1 MTARRRDVRA
11 VHMPPRTEPR
21 RLRRLIAG
29 AMLAA
34 TTLALSAC
42 TPAPDLAWQ
51 PPVRAAVT
59 SFDEAAGDVAG
70 AQAGATPLDHY
81 RIRDSAPA
89 VDARWTEVP
98 GQTDLN
104 ARIRSLVVDTVGA
117 FASRLGTT
125 YEPEAAA
132 AGAGLG
138 SRGCEAGSSST
149 SAAEVLAQ
157 GGATAGEALVI
168 TCEIVVASGTEFGE
182 RVRVVEG
189 TAGPTAAVTRDESF
203 VFFADTATSQQA
215 GGAEVI
221 TADAA
226 LAIWNELVLAARRE
240 LGALWDTQVA
250 APSDTNASVLAQGFA
265 DVTPTPDGGLRIG
278 IPGGLLTPEMDVSGG
293 EGAAPPISPDGETTL
308 VVGEP
313 IAHRFPSIHIGPDAA
328 SPMLTDL
335 GRELVAASA
344 APQPLIVGDRP
355 VAGNRAVDCDLFP
368 CVALTFDDGPAPIT
382 ETLLQQ
388 LREHDATATFFLVG
402 PNVQRHPEIARQI
415 DADGHQ
421 LGNHSWSHPQFTTL
435 DDKKIQEE
443 VKKTNDAILAAT
455 GERPDVF
462 RPPYGDLDARVL
474 TKIGMPAILWDID
487 TLDWEGPP
495 HETLVDRGANE
506 AQAGSIILMH
516 DIHDSTVDAVPEI
529 LTGLHDRGFVLVTID
544 QIFGGAPAAGNSYTS
559 AR

>member
-1 MTARRRDVRA
+1 
-11 VHMPPRTEPR
+11 MPRSRKPGAPSRP
-21 RLRRLIAG
+21 LRRLLVG

-70 AQAGATPLDHY
+70 AEAGATPLDHY

-98 GQTDLN
+98 GQTELN

-117 FASRLGTT
+117 FASRLGTA

-149 SAAEVLAQ
+149 PAADVLAQ

-189 TAGPTAAVTRDESF
+189 TVGATPAVTRDESF
-203 VFFADTATSQQA
+203 VFFSDTATSQQA
-215 GGAEVI
+215 GGADVI

-250 APSDTNASVLAQGFA
+250 APSDTNTAVLAQGFA

-278 IPGGLLTPEMDVSGG
+278 IPGGLLTPEMDVSSG
-293 EGAAPPISPDGETTL
+293 EGAAPPVSPDGETTL

-313 IAHRFPSIHIGPDAA
+313 IAHRFPSIHIGPAAA

-344 APQPLIVGDRP
+344 APQPLIAGERLLAGDRT
-355 VAGNRAVDCDLFP
+355 VDCTLFP

-382 ETLLQQ
+382 ETLLGQ

-415 DADGHQ
+415 DDDGHQ
-421 LGNHSWSHPQFTTL
+421 LGNHSWTHPQFTTL
-435 DDKKIQEE
+435 DDKKIEEE
-443 VKKTNDAILAAT
+443 VKKTNDAIVAAT
-455 GERPDVF
+455 GEHPSVF

-474 TKIGMPAILWDID
+474 TKLGMPAILWDID

-495 HETLVDRGANE
+495 HETLVERGANE

>member
-1 MTARRRDVRA
+1 
-11 VHMPPRTEPR
+11 MPRSRKPGAPSRP
-21 RLRRLIAG
+21 LRRMLIG

-70 AQAGATPLDHY
+70 AEAGATPLDHY

-98 GQTDLN
+98 GQTELN

-117 FASRLGTT
+117 FASRLGTA

-149 SAAEVLAQ
+149 PAADVLAQ
-157 GGATAGEALVI
+157 GGTTAGEALVI

-189 TAGPTAAVTRDESF
+189 TVGATPAVTRDESF
-203 VFFADTATSQQA
+203 VFFSDTTTSQQA
-215 GGAEVI
+215 GGADVI

-250 APSDTNASVLAQGFA
+250 APSDTNAAVLAQGFA

-293 EGAAPPISPDGETTL
+293 EGAAPPVSPDGETTL

-313 IAHRFPSIHIGPDAA
+313 IAHRFPSIHIGPAAA

-344 APQPLIVGDRP
+344 TPQPLIAGERLLAGDRT
-355 VAGNRAVDCDLFP
+355 VDCTLFP

-382 ETLLQQ
+382 DTLLGQ

-415 DADGHQ
+415 DDDGHQ
-421 LGNHSWSHPQFTTL
+421 LGNHSWTHPQFTTL
-435 DDKKIQEE
+435 DDKKIEEE
-443 VKKTNDAILAAT
+443 VKKTNDAIVAAT
-455 GERPDVF
+455 GERPSVF

-474 TKIGMPAILWDID
+474 TKLGMPAILWDID

-495 HETLVDRGANE
+495 HETLVERGANE

>member
-1 MTARRRDVRA
+1 MTDASRQRSKRRPV
-11 VHMPPRTEPR
+11 R
-21 RLRRLIAG
+21 RLLG
-29 AMLAA
+29 VAMLGVA
-34 TTLALSAC
+34 TFALAAC

-59 SFDEAAGDVAG
+59 SFDEAVGDVAG
-70 AQAGATPLDHY
+70 AEPGSTPLDHH

-104 ARIRSLVVDTVGA
+104 ARVRSLVVDAVGA

-138 SRGCEAGSSST
+138 SRGCEGGSSST
-149 SAAEVLAQ
+149 LAAEVLAQ
-157 GGATAGEALVI
+157 GGATEGEALVI
-168 TCEIVVASGTEFGE
+168 TCEIVVASGSEFGE

-189 TAGPTAAVTRDESF
+189 TVGATPAVTRDESF
-203 VFFADTATSQQA
+203 VFFADTATAQQA
-215 GGAEVI
+215 GGADVI

-226 LAIWNELVLAARRE
+226 LSIWNELVLAARRE

-250 APSDTNASVLAQGFA
+250 PPSEANAAVLAKGFA

-278 IPGGLLTPEMDVSGG
+278 IPAGLLTPEMDVSGG
-293 EGAAPPISPDGETTL
+293 ADAAPPISPDGETTL

-313 IAHRFPSIHIGPDAA
+313 ISHRFPSIHIAADAA
-328 SPMLTDL
+328 APMLTDL

-344 APQPLIVGDRP
+344 TPQPLLAGERP
-355 VAGNRAVDCDLFP
+355 LAGERDVNCELFA

-382 ETLLQQ
+382 ETLLGQ
-388 LREHDATATFFLVG
+388 LRDHDATATFFLVG
-402 PNVQRHPEIARQI
+402 PNVQRYPEIARQI
-415 DADGHQ
+415 DDDGHQ

-435 DDKKIQEE
+435 DDKKIEEE

-455 GERPDVF
+455 GERPSVF
-462 RPPYGDLDARVL
+462 RPPYGDVDARVL
-474 TKIGMPAILWDID
+474 TKVGMPSILWDID

-495 HETLVDRGANE
+495 HETIVDRGANE
-506 AQAGSIILMH
+506 AEAGSIILMH

>member
-1 MTARRRDVRA
+1 
-11 VHMPPRTEPR
+11 
-21 RLRRLIAG
+21 
-29 AMLAA
+29 MLTA

-42 TPAPDLAWQ
+42 APAPDLAWQ

-59 SFDEAAGDVAG
+59 SFDEAAGAVAG
-70 AQAGATPLDHY
+70 AEAGATPLDHY

-104 ARIRSLVVDTVGA
+104 SRIRSLVVDTVGA
-117 FASRLGTT
+117 FATRLGTV

-138 SRGCEAGSSST
+138 NRGCEAGSSST
-149 SAAEVLAQ
+149 PAAEVLAL
-157 GGATAGEALVI
+157 GGATEGEALVI
-168 TCEIVVASGTEFGE
+168 TCEIVVASGSEFGE

-189 TAGPTAAVTRDESF
+189 TAGAAPAITRDESF
-203 VFFADTATSQQA
+203 VFFADTATAQQA
-215 GGAEVI
+215 GGVDVI

-250 APSDTNASVLAQGFA
+250 APSDINAAVLAQGFA

-278 IPGGLLTPEMDVSGG
+278 IPAGLLTPEMDVSGG
-293 EGAAPPISPDGETTL
+293 ANAAPPVSPDGETTL

-313 IAHRFPSIHIGPDAA
+313 ISQRFPSIHIGAEAA
-328 SPMLTDL
+328 APMLTDL
-335 GRELVAASA
+335 GRELVAASVT
-344 APQPLIVGDRP
+344 PQPLVAGQRPLAGDRQ
-355 VAGNRAVDCDLFP
+355 VDCALFP

-382 ETLLQQ
+382 QTLLGQ

-415 DADGHQ
+415 DDDGHQ
-421 LGNHSWSHPQFTTL
+421 LGNHSWTHPQFTTL
-435 DDKKIQEE
+435 DDKKIEEE
-443 VKKTNDAILAAT
+443 VKKTNDAIAAAT
-455 GERPDVF
+455 GERPSVF

-474 TKIGMPAILWDID
+474 TKLGMPAILWDID

-506 AQAGSIILMH
+506 AEGGSIILMH

>member
-1 MTARRRDVRA
+1 
-11 VHMPPRTEPR
+11 
-21 RLRRLIAG
+21 
-29 AMLAA
+29 MLAA
-34 TTLALSAC
+34 ATLALSAC

-70 AQAGATPLDHY
+70 GEPGATPLDHY

-104 ARIRSLVVDTVGA
+104 ARIRSLVVDSVGA
-117 FASRLGTT
+117 FATRLGTA
-125 YEPEAAA
+125 YAPEAAA

-149 SAAEVLAQ
+149 PAAEVLAQ
-157 GGATAGEALVI
+157 GGATEGAALVI
-168 TCEIVVASGTEFGE
+168 TCEIVVASGSEFGE

-189 TAGPTAAVTRDESF
+189 TVGSTPAVTRDESF
-203 VFFADTATSQQA
+203 VFFADTATAQQA
-215 GGAEVI
+215 GGADVI

-250 APSDTNASVLAQGFA
+250 PPSEAHAAVLAQGFA

-278 IPGGLLTPEMDVSGG
+278 IPAGLLTPEMDVSGG
-293 EGAAPPISPDGETTL
+293 EGAAPPVSPDGETTL

-313 IAHRFPSIHIGPDAA
+313 IAHRFPSIHIGPEAA

-344 APQPLIVGDRP
+344 TPQPLIAGERPLAGDRT
-355 VAGNRAVDCDLFP
+355 VDCDLFP
-368 CVALTFDDGPAPIT
+368 CGALTFDDGPAPVT
-382 ETLLQQ
+382 TTLLDQ
-388 LREHDATATFFLVG
+388 LREHEATATFFLVG

-415 DADGHQ
+415 DDDGHQ
-421 LGNHSWSHPQFTTL
+421 LGNHSWTHPQFTTL
-435 DDKKIQEE
+435 DDKKIEEE
-443 VKKTNDAILAAT
+443 VKKTNDAIVAAT
-455 GERPDVF
+455 GERPSVF

-474 TKIGMPAILWDID
+474 TKLGMPAILWDVD

-529 LTGLHDRGFVLVTID
+529 LTGLHDRGFVLVTVE
-544 QIFGGAPAAGNSYTS
+544 QIFGGAPASGNSYTS

>member
-1 MTARRRDVRA
+1 
-11 VHMPPRTEPR
+11 
-21 RLRRLIAG
+21 
-29 AMLAA
+29 MLAIA
-34 TTLALSAC
+34 TLALSAC
-42 TPAPDLAWQ
+42 APAPDLAWQ

-70 AQAGATPLDHY
+70 AEAGATPLDHY

-98 GQTDLN
+98 GQAELN
-104 ARIRSLVVDTVGA
+104 SRIRSLVVDTVGA
-117 FASRLGTT
+117 FATRLGTV

-138 SRGCEAGSSST
+138 SRGCEAGSSGVP
-149 SAAEVLAQ
+149 AAEVLAQ
-157 GGATAGEALVI
+157 GGATDGEAMVI
-168 TCEIVVASGTEFGE
+168 TCEIVVASGSEFGE

-189 TAGPTAAVTRDESF
+189 TAGAAPAITRDESF
-203 VFFADTATSQQA
+203 VFFADTATAQQA
-215 GGAEVI
+215 GGVDVI

-250 APSDTNASVLAQGFA
+250 APSDINAAVLAQGFA

-278 IPGGLLTPEMDVSGG
+278 IPAGLLTPEMDVSGG
-293 EGAAPPISPDGETTL
+293 ANAVPPVSPDGETTL

-313 IAHRFPSIHIGPDAA
+313 ISHRFPSIHIGAEAA

-344 APQPLIVGDRP
+344 TPQPLVAGQRPLAGDRQ
-355 VAGNRAVDCDLFP
+355 VDCTLFP

-382 ETLLQQ
+382 ETLLGQ

-415 DADGHQ
+415 DDDGHQ
-421 LGNHSWSHPQFTTL
+421 LGNHSWTHPQFTTL
-435 DDKKIQEE
+435 DDKKIEEE
-443 VKKTNDAILAAT
+443 VKKTNDAIAAAT
-455 GERPDVF
+455 GERPSVF

-474 TKIGMPAILWDID
+474 TKLGMPAILWDID

-506 AQAGSIILMH
+506 AEAGSIILMH